1 MRSKHTNLHL
11 IVPILFLFHSCS
23 WVSLALA
30 QNETIIPV
38 HVGVILDDL
47 EYSFTKDI
55 WLSCIN
61 MSVLDFYATH
71 PHYSTR
77 IVLKTIVLKTRH
89 SKENVVS
96 AVAAALDLIKKEQV
110 RAIIGPVTSM
120 QTSFVISLGNEAHV
134 PIISFSATSPS
145 LTSLRIPYFFQFA
158 QTDSAQVQ
166 AIGEIVKAF
175 RWRQVVLIYTDVKYG
190 EGTIPCLTDAL
201 HEVNAHVS
209 YRSVLPSSATD
220 GQIDQQLS
228 KLITMEA
235 RVFIV
240 HMTTDLSS
248 RLFVKAKEKGMMSEG
263 YAWLT
268 TNEILNRLQ
277 SQSSTVID
285 SMQGVL
291 GVQHFVPPTQ
301 DLEDFK
307 IRLKQQFHTDSPAV
321 GDELDV
327 FGLWAYDAV
336 FAVAMAIEQVIGPPN
351 TFPVQEP
358 NAAFNSSTD
367 LGGLPVSPYG
377 PKLLA
382 ALSTAAFEGIA
393 GPFTVV
399 GRKRNSSNFRIVN
412 VNGGAARTVGFW
424 TVKKGLVKTLNPS
437 PGSSE
442 VSNSKFDFGHIRWP
456 GDSHSAPKGWE
467 IPTKRKTLRIGVPVK
482 EDFTEFVKVTKDPST
497 NTTNVTGFS
506 IDVFKAAVELLPYD
520 LPYEFIP
527 FAKSDGT
534 SAGTNKQ
541 LCYEVYLGNFDAAVG
556 DTIIRPDR
564 SLYVDFTM
572 PYSESG
578 VAMAVPVI
586 NLKSKHVLAFLK
598 PWTLDLWLTIC
609 FFVIYIG
616 FVVWVLEH
624 RINKDFR
631 GPLLHQVGTSLW
643 FSCSTVVFAHR
654 ERVISN
660 LARFVMIIWLFVV
673 LILTINYTASLSSL
687 YTVEQLQPTVT
698 DLEVLLSR
706 RENIGYIENS
716 FAYDLLKEIGFK
728 NSMLKKFGTMKEID
742 EALSK
747 GTDNGGIAAYV
758 HGTLKIKLFVAKYCS
773 KYSMIAPIFNTG
785 GFAFAFPK
793 HSSLAADISQ
803 AILNMTGGDEI
814 LKLEKKWIG
823 KESSCQDSNDAT
835 IPRHSR
841 GLGSF
846 WVLFLIA
853 GLTSVLAVSVYIA
866 SFIYRHRYVLVQP
879 GDAERSTWRT
889 IQALIKIFNEKDLD
903 SHTFRR
909 SNRQGDAVMV
919 MDSPNNFPAALVH
932 HISDYTDQLNA
943 SFIGEQQT
951 STIAE
956 APSDV
961 PLPSDTEVVIRVDE
975 MHRTTSNTASECN

>member
-1 MRSKHTNLHL
+1 MRNKHINLHL
-11 IVPILFLFHSCS
+11 LIPIIFLFPSCS

-47 EYSFTKDI
+47 EYSSTKDI

-61 MSVLDFYATH
+61 MSVVDFYTNH

-77 IVLKTIVLKTRH
+77 IVLKTIVLKASH

-96 AVAAALDLIKKEQV
+96 AAAAALDLIKKEQV
-110 RAIIGPVTSM
+110 KAIIGPVTSM
-120 QTSFVISLGNEAHV
+120 QTRFVINLGNEAHV

-158 QTDSAQVQ
+158 QTGSTQVQ
-166 AIGEIVKAF
+166 AISAIVKAIG
-175 RWRQVVLIYTDVKYG
+175 WRQVVLIYTDIEYG
-190 EGTIPCLTDAL
+190 DGTIPCLTHAL

-209 YRSVLPSSATD
+209 YRSVLPPSATD
-220 GQIDQQLS
+220 GQIDQELS
-228 KLITMEA
+228 KLMKMET

-240 HMTTDLSS
+240 HMTTNLSS
-248 RLFVKAKEKGMMSEG
+248 RLFVKAKENGMMSEG

-277 SQSSTVID
+277 SQSSNVID

-291 GVQHFVPPTQ
+291 GVQNFVPPTQ

-321 GDELDV
+321 GAELDV

-351 TFPVQEP
+351 SFPVQES

-367 LGGLPVSPYG
+367 VGGLPVSPYG
-377 PKLLA
+377 PKLLT
-382 ALSTAAFEGIA
+382 ALSTAGFEGIA

-412 VNGGAARTVGFW
+412 VSGGSARTIGFW
-424 TVKKGLVKTLNPS
+424 TVKKGLLQTLNTS
-437 PGSSE
+437 PGSSK
-442 VSNSKFDFGHIRWP
+442 VSNSKFDPGPITWP
-456 GDSHSAPKGWE
+456 GNSHSVPKGWE
-467 IPTKRKTLRIGVPVK
+467 IPTKGKILRIGVPVK
-482 EDFTEFVKVTKDPST
+482 VDFKEFVNVTWIST
-497 NTTNVTGFS
+497 NTANVTGFS
-506 IDVFKAAVELLPYD
+506 IDVFKATLKLLRYD

-527 FAKSDGT
+527 FAKPDGT
-534 SAGTNKQ
+534 SAGTYKE
-541 LCYEVYLGNFDAAVG
+541 LCYEVHLGNFDAVVG
-556 DTIIRPDR
+556 DTTIRPDR

-609 FFVIYIG
+609 FFFIYIG

-654 ERVISN
+654 ERVVSN

-716 FAYDLLKEIGFK
+716 FAYDLLKQVGFE
-728 NSMLKKFGTMKEID
+728 NSMLYKFGTMKEID

-747 GTDNGGIAAYV
+747 GTANGGIAAFV
-758 HGTLKIKLFVAKYCS
+758 HGTPKMKLFLAKYCS
-773 KYSMIAPIFNTG
+773 KYSMIAPIFKTD

-793 HSSLAADISQ
+793 RSPLAADISQ
-803 AILNMTGGDEI
+803 AILNMTRGVEI
-814 LKLEKKWIG
+814 LNLEKQWIG
-823 KESSCQDSNDAT
+823 EESGCQDSSDAT
-835 IPRHSR
+835 ISRNNR

-853 GLTSVLAVSVYIA
+853 GLTAVLAVSVYVA

-879 GDAERSTWRT
+879 GDAEPSTWRT
-889 IQALIKIFNEKDLD
+889 IQALFKIFNEKDLD

-909 SNRQGDAVMV
+909 SNRQEDAVMN
-919 MDSPNNFPAALVH
+919 SPNNFPGALVH
-932 HISDYTDQLNA
+932 HIPDHTDQMYS
-943 SFIGEQQT
+943 SFVGEQQT
-951 STIAE
+951 STIPE

-961 PLPSDTEVVIRVDE
+961 PLPSDTEVLIRVEE
-975 MHRTTSNTASECN
+975 MHRTTSNTAQEYN